1 MLVIAR
7 ALGSLWKSPGSGVHR
22 TEGEEEQWGTLGRQ
36 EDGVLGS
43 QGL

>member
-7 ALGSLWKSPGSGVHR
+7 ALGSLWKGPGSGVHR
-22 TEGEEEQWGTLGRQ
+22 TEGGEQQCGTLRRQ

>member
-22 TEGEEEQWGTLGRQ
+22 TEGEEEQWGTLRRQ